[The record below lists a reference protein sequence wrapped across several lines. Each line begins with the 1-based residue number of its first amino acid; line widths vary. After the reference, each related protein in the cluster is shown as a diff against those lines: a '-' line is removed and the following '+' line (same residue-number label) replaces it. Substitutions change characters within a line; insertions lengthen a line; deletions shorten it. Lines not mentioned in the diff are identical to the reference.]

1 MGEIIAPG
9 VSISESIVGNEIPV
23 TTLKSLQNERPHEL
37 VILYGGS
44 TNKNFRQV
52 VREKWGEE
60 LARRGFTVHCF
71 DFRSNL
77 PDKDFYHF
85 GLWDRLL
92 DATMVVSWLHQR
104 NKFPLALIG
113 VSMGGHLAV
122 QLAAELGDG
131 LANLILV
138 APGAYHHDALRPG
151 LKFSPKPKEGEEP
164 GEFTRILLRP
174 DGCPEGCWKQGKVFE
189 MAEDV
194 RARTLIIHFFHDEV
208 VNGIP
213 LRYWDVMCRRYP
225 ENRKDVVIQGS
236 PGGHAG
242 MFTEPNKIKH
252 ILDEISS
259 FLTGPSR

>member
-1 MGEIIAPG
+1 MGEIIASG
-9 VSISESIVGNEIPV
+9 VSILESIVGNEIPV
-23 TTLKSLQNERPHEL
+23 TTLKPLQNERPHEL

-44 TNKNFRQV
+44 PDKNFRRV
-52 VREKWGEE
+52 VQEKWGEE
-60 LARRGFTVHCF
+60 LARRGLIVYCF

-77 PDKDFYHF
+77 PDKDFYRF

-92 DATMVVSWLHQR
+92 DATMVVSWLLQK
-104 NKFPLALIG
+104 NKRPLTLVG

-122 QLAAELGDG
+122 QLAAQLGDG

-138 APGAYHHDALRPG
+138 APAAYHHDALRPS
-151 LKFSPKPKEGEEP
+151 LKFSPKPRENEGP

-174 DGCPEGCWKQGKVFE
+174 NGCPEGCWKEGKVFE

-194 RARTLIIHFFHDEV
+194 RARTLIIHFFHDDV

-213 LRYWDVMCRRYP
+213 LKYWDVMGRRYP
-225 ENRKDVVIQGS
+225 ESRKNVVIQGS

-242 MFTEPNKIKH
+242 MFTEPNKIRH

-259 FLTGPSR
+259 FLSGPS